1 MVSYTRRYQGPT
13 DVQYLPT
20 HLAKQQHPQGP
31 GHVLPHPLLV
41 LMSICREGRW
51 RLIKYYT
58 AVQLKKHMDQETGR
72 PSYNIP
78 ASFQGPL

>member
-1 MVSYTRRYQGPT
+1 
-13 DVQYLPT
+13 
-20 HLAKQQHPQGP
+20 
-31 GHVLPHPLLV
+31 
-41 LMSICREGRW
+41 MSICREGRW